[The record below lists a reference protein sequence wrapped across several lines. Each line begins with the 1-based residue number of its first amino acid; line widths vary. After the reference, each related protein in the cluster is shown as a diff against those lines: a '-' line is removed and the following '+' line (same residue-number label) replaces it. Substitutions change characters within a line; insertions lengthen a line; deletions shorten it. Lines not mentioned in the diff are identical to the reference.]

1 MRRTATTQ
9 WVPNSQPRGQICGH
23 QRSHNHR
30 SGPVSAGMALA
41 YSALPA
47 LIMHAVPVS
56 ETAAANGLNTLM
68 RTIGQAVC
76 SAVVVTVLTTLVAT
90 HAGGG
95 VAPRLG
101 AYQVT

>member
-1 MRRTATTQ
+1 
-9 WVPNSQPRGQICGH
+9 
-23 QRSHNHR
+23 
-30 SGPVSAGMALA
+30 MALA